1 MPYLSQNCSHAVLND
16 GTLTC
21 TLRVLVHA
29 HQNLSSLHASYMLF
43 AQSMA
48 VNERGLLAVGGE
60 LVYLFTRQHEGVPFL
75 NSKPLAVIERP
86 ENEQGIFARHMELS
100 NNHLLVST
108 GAGDAVYVM
117 NITSCMG
124 LEPRVAAPP

>member
-43 AQSMA
+43 AQSTC
-48 VNERGLLAVGGE
+48 EREALPVW
-60 LVYLFTRQHEGVPFL
+60 LFCSQCA
-75 NSKPLAVIERP
+75 SSS
-86 ENEQGIFARHMELS
+86 QS
-100 NNHLLVST
+100 
-108 GAGDAVYVM
+108 
-117 NITSCMG
+117 
-124 LEPRVAAPP
+124 